1 MLWSRSPFGVSAG
14 SSPAPVSRVGRSSAS
29 KLRSSERSFLLRAT
43 TAHRASRDDRSR
55 RSSAA
60 AFGQHPSLSGAPRR
74 RCPLAPRNAAYREGS
89 RAARLRRS
97 HRDPLAR
104 SPAAPAR
111 IPPPA
116 PPVSPTGRGH
126 GEALTPPE
134 TRETE
139 HDKADQPVRLWLPSK
154 NPDYRTRR

>member
-29 KLRSSERSFLLRAT
+29 KLRSSEHSFLLRAT

-55 RSSAA
+55 RSAA
-60 AFGQHPSLSGAPRR
+60 ASGQHPSLSGAPRGH
-74 RCPLAPRNAAYREGS
+74 CPPRPTERGLQGG
-89 RAARLRRS
+89 RAARRRRS
-97 HRDPLAR
+97 QRDPLAR
-104 SPAAPAR
+104 SPATPAC

-126 GEALTPPE
+126 GEALTPPSS
-134 TRETE
+134 RETE
-139 HDKADQPVRLWLPSK
+139 HDQADQPQA
-154 NPDYRTRR
+154 RRDRGGERDRP

>member
-14 SSPAPVSRVGRSSAS
+14 SSPAPVSRVGRSCAS
-29 KLRSSERSFLLRAT
+29 KLRSSEHSLLLRAT
-43 TAHRASRDDRSR
+43 TVHRPTER
-55 RSSAA
+55 
-60 AFGQHPSLSGAPRR
+60 GLQG
-74 RCPLAPRNAAYREGS
+74 G

-97 HRDPLAR
+97 HHDPLAR
-104 SPAAPAR
+104 SPVAPAR

-116 PPVSPTGRGH
+116 PPVSPTGKDH

-139 HDKADQPVRLWLPSK
+139 HDKADQPQAKRGGERER
-154 NPDYRTRR
+154 D

>member
-29 KLRSSERSFLLRAT
+29 KLRSSEHSFLLRAT

-55 RSSAA
+55 RSAA
-60 AFGQHPSLSGAPRR
+60 ASGQHPSLSGAPRE
-74 RCPLAPRNAAYREGS
+74 RCPLAPRNAAYRAAGPLGCAGRS
-89 RAARLRRS
+89 ATRLLAAR
-97 HRDPLAR
+97 P
-104 SPAAPAR
+104 APAR

-139 HDKADQPVRLWLPSK
+139 HDKADQPQA
-154 NPDYRTRR
+154 RRDRGGERDRP